1 MFHTDLTPFGVD
13 MERLANDRL
22 ARLQSS
28 MKRNGLGALLL
39 TDFLNIRYATN
50 TVMMLGLRATGV
62 QRFAIVPAE
71 GEPLICQRE
80 LSRKNAYRSLRFDAY
95 MFAMRPPV
103 AIDDFVNQA
112 VLGLKQLGAA
122 GERVGVDVLNL
133 AAIDGL
139 RGDEIQLVDGWP
151 AINQARA
158 VKTMDEVQLI
168 RWTSKA
174 KERGYDLV
182 RQALRESDPPKDKLS
197 RIMLDYLMDQGSK
210 RAASSFPFMILRWPM
225 LGRITNRW
233 APIWWSR
240 TAISSSAIR
249 RWPDR
254 RKIQRLLRTF
264 SHGAPTAETKQR
276 YKEAYH
282 SLQEALKLVKP
293 GPCTEAFRHFGKGA
307 SARLPGFD
315 GYHGVGLCVYESPWL
330 RGGDPEKY
338 RDLAR
343 RKRDR
348 RLRSESLSGQTRAS
362 PAGHLRRRRDPV
374 AVSGRPGADAG
385 VRGNN
390 HKEHKGHKMD
400 VQRLRAR

>member
-13 MERLANDRL
+13 MERLAKERL

-28 MKRNGLGALLL
+28 MQRDGLGALLL

-62 QRFAIVPAE
+62 QRFAIVPVQ

-112 VLGLKQLGAA
+112 VTGLKQLGAA

-133 AAIDGL
+133 AAVDGL
-139 RGDEIQLVDGWP
+139 RAAEIQLVDGWP
-151 AINQARA
+151 TINRARA
-158 VKTMDEVQLI
+158 VKTIDEAQLI

-182 RQALRESDPPKDKLS
+182 RQALRESDPPEDKLS
-197 RIMLDYLMDQGSK
+197 RIMLDCLMDQGFEAGSEFISIYD
-210 RAASSFPFMILRWPM
+210 SSTADVRPHNEPM
-225 LGRITNRW
+225 GADLVVKDGDLVICDATV
-233 APIWWSR
+233 AGPGGYYSDF
-240 TAISSSAIR
+240 A
-249 RWPDR
+249 
-254 RKIQRLLRTF
+254 RTF
-264 SHGAPTAETKQR
+264 SHGAPTTQTKQR

-282 SLQEALKLVKP
+282 SLQEALKFVKP

-338 RDLAR
+338 MISLEENMIVALEVNHYPV
-343 RKRDR
+343 KLEHL
-348 RLRSESLSGQTRAS
+348 LRVTANGAEILSQYPVDPELT
-362 PAGHLRRRRDPV
+362 PA
-374 AVSGRPGADAG
+374 
-385 VRGNN
+385 
-390 HKEHKGHKMD
+390 
-400 VQRLRAR
+400 